1 MVNENIKIMETNIQT
16 IQPIFQKIHEIR
28 GFRVMLDFELAELY
42 GVETKQLNLS
52 VKRNLK
58 RFPADFMFQL
68 TQQEHNS
75 ILRFQIETS
84 RWQLVEN
91 EKQNALRFQFE
102 TLKLHGGKRY
112 LPYAFTEQGVAMLSG
127 ILNSDRAIS
136 VNIAIMRAFVEI
148 RRFISG
154 GALKYPEIEDLR
166 HRIQL
171 LEKYNQQSVQDIE
184 EHQKAIAE
192 LYTLLTEMVNQKKL
206 NEESKRR
213 PIGFK

>member
-1 MVNENIKIMETNIQT
+1 METNQT
-16 IQPIFQKIHEIR
+16 TQPSIIQPIFHKIHEIR
-28 GFRVMLDFELAELY
+28 GCKVMLDFELAELY
-42 GVETKQLNLS
+42 GVETKQLNLA

-68 TQQEHNS
+68 TQKEHNS
-75 ILRFQIETS
+75 VLRFQFETL
-84 RWQLVEN
+84 RCQLIEN
-91 EKQNALRFQFE
+91 EKQNALKFQFE
-102 TLKLHGGKRY
+102 TLKKGHGRHKKY

-148 RRFISG
+148 RKFITG

-184 EHQKAIAE
+184 EHQTAIAE
-192 LYTLLTEMVNQKKL
+192 LYALLTEMINQKKL
-206 NEESKRR
+206 EEESKRR